1 MKPLYEIANDYLFLI
16 NQLAESEEIT
26 DEQMEL
32 LDQSRDNL
40 QQKIINVGAF
50 IRNLES
56 EQDAIEKAID
66 DMAERS
72 SKLTKKIDK
81 LKEYVKVTMENFN
94 IKDVKS
100 PYFQIKVRA
109 NPPSIVIQDEKMIPS
124 KYIKESVTRKID
136 KQLIYQELKN
146 DIKIPGALIE
156 NKTRL
161 EIK

>member
-16 NQLAESEEIT
+16 NELAESDEIT

-66 DMAERS
+66 DMAGRS
-72 SKLTKKIDK
+72 IKLTKKIDK
-81 LKEYVKVTMENFN
+81 LKEYAKVTMENFN
-94 IKDVKS
+94 IKEVKS
-100 PYFQIKVRA
+100 PYFDIKVCS
-109 NPPSIVIQDEKMIPS
+109 NPPSVQIADESLLPK
-124 KYIKESVTRKID
+124 KFIKELILYKID
-136 KQLIYQELKN
+136 KKLLYKDLKN
-146 DIKIPGALIE
+146 NEYIPGAILE
-156 NKTRL
+156 QKSRL